1 MGALC
6 CKKAVETRHRINS
19 AFTKDQEIWI
29 DQKSKE
35 KVQECINELN
45 SDEEK
50 VRRIVGNIRKRA
62 ELCIQENGGHFEH
75 LL

>member
-1 MGALC
+1 MNQ
-6 CKKAVETRHRINS
+6 I
-19 AFTKDQEIWI
+19 
-29 DQKSKE
+29 KE
-35 KVQECINELN
+35 KVQECIDELN

-62 ELCIQENGGHFEH
+62 DLCINENGGHFEH